1 MAKATWC
8 TVNPTQGSGNKT
20 VSVSGTTHTG
30 RTARQTTLT
39 ITAANVEPV
48 TVAVNQA
55 GKQEFVNS
63 QDTAAVVKDGQVL
76 TISGKSNSRKL
87 TFSLGTGPLEME
99 LPATYIAN
107 SLTVNNGEEI
117 SGDPG
122 QNAEYDFSIQFT
134 VARNETITD
143 LTRQLIVTDEG
154 GHTDTCLIT
163 QAAGDSTLS
172 VSKNTIELD
181 YLGTA
186 QSFEVISNASWT
198 IK

>member
-1 MAKATWC
+1 MAHAIWC
-8 TVNPTQGSGNKT
+8 SVNPTEGSGNKT
-20 VSVSGTTHTG
+20 VSVSGATHTG

-48 TVAVNQA
+48 TVQVNQS
-55 GKQEFVNS
+55 GKPEFIDS

-76 TISGKSNSRKL
+76 TISGKSNSSKL
-87 TFSLGTGPLEME
+87 TFSLGTGYLNLEM
-99 LPATYIAN
+99 PATYTAN
-107 SLTVNNGEEI
+107 SVTTTNGEPIE
-117 SGDPG
+117 GDPG
-122 QNAEYDFSIQFT
+122 QNAEYDFSIKFT
-134 VARNETITD
+134 VAKNEGITE

-181 YLGTA
+181 YEGNA
-186 QSFEVISNASWT
+186 QSFEVISNASWK
-198 IK
+198 IV

>member
-1 MAKATWC
+1 MAKSAWC

-39 ITAANVEPV
+39 ISAANVEPV
-48 TVAVNQA
+48 RVQVNQA
-55 GKQEFVNS
+55 GKPEFIDS
-63 QDTAAVVKDGQVL
+63 QDTAAVVKEGHVL

-87 TFSLGTGPLEME
+87 TFSLGTGTLEME

-122 QNAEYDFSIQFT
+122 QNSEYDFSIQFT
-134 VARNETITD
+134 VARNESITD
-143 LTRQLIVTDEG
+143 LTRQLVVADEG

-163 QAAGDSTLS
+163 QAAGDPTLS
-172 VSKNTIELD
+172 VSKTTIELA
-181 YLGTA
+181 YNGEA
-186 QSFEVISNASWT
+186 QSFDVISNATWT
-198 IK
+198 IN

>member
-1 MAKATWC
+1 MVNWIN
-8 TVNPTQGSGNKT
+8 VNPTQGSGNKT

-48 TVAVNQA
+48 TVQVNQA
-55 GKQEFVNS
+55 GKPEFIDS
-63 QDTAAVVKDGQVL
+63 QDTAAVVKEGHVL

-87 TFSLGTGPLEME
+87 TFSLGTGTLEME

-122 QNAEYDFSIQFT
+122 QNSEYDFSIQFT
-134 VARNETITD
+134 VARNEGITE
-143 LTRQLIVTDEG
+143 LTRQLVVTDEG

-163 QAAGDSTLS
+163 QAAGDPTLS

-186 QSFEVISNASWT
+186 QSFDITSNSQWR
-198 IK
+198 IV

>member
-8 TVNPTQGSGNKT
+8 TVNPTEGSGNKT
-20 VSVSGTTHTG
+20 VNVSGETHTG

-39 ITAANVEPV
+39 ISAANVEPV
-48 TVAVNQA
+48 RVQVNQA
-55 GKQEFVNS
+55 GKPEFVNS

-76 TISGKSNSRKL
+76 TISGKSNSSKL
-87 TFSLGTGPLEME
+87 TFSLGTGTLEME

-134 VARNETITD
+134 VARNETIRD

-154 GHTDTCLIT
+154 GHTDTCLIS

-172 VSKNTIELD
+172 VSKNTIELA
-181 YLGTA
+181 YTGEA
-186 QSFEVISNASWT
+186 QSFDVISNASWT

>member
-1 MAKATWC
+1 MAKSAWC
-8 TVNPTQGSGNKT
+8 TVNPTEGSGNKT

-39 ITAANVEPV
+39 ISAANVEPV
-48 TVAVNQA
+48 TVQVNQA
-55 GKQEFVNS
+55 GKPEFIDS

-87 TFSLGTGPLEME
+87 TFSLGTGTLEME

-122 QNAEYDFSIQFT
+122 AASEYDWSIQFT
-134 VARNETITD
+134 VARNESITD
-143 LTRQLIVTDEG
+143 LTRQLVVTDEG
-154 GHTDTCLIT
+154 GHSDTCLIS
-163 QAAGDSTLS
+163 QAAGDSKLS
-172 VSKNTIELD
+172 VSKNTINLD

-186 QSFEVISNASWT
+186 QSFEVISNASWN

>member
-1 MAKATWC
+1 MAKAAWC
-8 TVNPTQGSGNKT
+8 TVNPTEGSGNKT
-20 VSVSGTTHTG
+20 VNVSGTTHTG

-39 ITAANVEPV
+39 ITAAKVEPV
-48 TVAVNQA
+48 TVQVNQA
-55 GKQEFVNS
+55 GKPEYVDS

-76 TISGKSNSRKL
+76 TISGKSNSSKL
-87 TFSLGTGPLEME
+87 TFSLGTGTLEME
-99 LPATYIAN
+99 LPATYTAN
-107 SLTVNNGEEI
+107 SVTTTNGEPI
-117 SGDPG
+117 YGDPG

-134 VARNETITD
+134 VARNESITE

-172 VSKNTIELD
+172 VSKNTIELA
-181 YLGTA
+181 YTGEA
-186 QSFEVISNASWT
+186 QSFDVISNASWT